1 MEKLDD
7 AVPESA
13 RSAEE
18 TVFSD
23 VSEESVIL
31 SNTNALLRAVGIDTK
46 PMSAFEELRKS
57 ASSMFVAI
65 FEAMFNRTLAGV
77 ERQPTHTGDYVLNA
91 QHVIDALAGSILHMP
106 LAHITGESIVRGES
120 AAIINL
126 IDIFMLISDEWNRRR
141 ARASRGGGKERVR
154 RGSGGGFPAYVR
166 ARARRSR
173 AGGVKS

>member
-65 FEAMFNRTLAGV
+65 FEAMGL
-77 ERQPTHTGDYVLNA
+77 
-91 QHVIDALAGSILHMP
+91 
-106 LAHITGESIVRGES
+106 
-120 AAIINL
+120 
-126 IDIFMLISDEWNRRR
+126 
-141 ARASRGGGKERVR
+141 
-154 RGSGGGFPAYVR
+154 
-166 ARARRSR
+166 
-173 AGGVKS
+173 

>member
-1 MEKLDD
+1 M
-7 AVPESA
+7 
-13 RSAEE
+13 
-18 TVFSD
+18 FSD

-141 ARASRGGGKERVR
+141 ARVAR
-154 RGSGGGFPAYVR
+154 RRQGARAPRQRRRLPAYVR
-166 ARARRSR
+166 ARARATR
-173 AGGVKS
+173 ARARGG